1 MRHGNP
7 IPGDPSIDG
16 REMATGLE
24 VTELVEDQR
33 IHLVAG
39 SHGITWDT
47 VFRVGADGETVVM
60 VMQVEALSPE
70 AAA

>member
-1 MRHGNP
+1 
-7 IPGDPSIDG
+7 
-16 REMATGLE
+16 MATGLE